1 MLRIFFF
8 LFTSQLFCQ
17 TDSLE
22 KLFNAFDRNDDT
34 EVEKILENINE
45 NELNLN
51 SLNDSIRFSLYN
63 LIKLNTTDIKKLRKG
78 ITANTTYQF
87 HLNYLTNKGLE
98 DYLPYFYNH
107 YASTYAYKQAYYSSC
122 LEYLNYSI
130 EVEKKGLNK
139 SHVLS
144 ITNLFD
150 GYNFKHILKATYDDS
165 YKDEELEKLILHY
178 EKNEAQLYFLG
189 NDLIFKKYYRASK
202 SKFLNKEFRFIAL
215 KKTFD
220 YGTKL
225 KTLPDG
231 YSYSN
236 LLSSFRTRD
245 LIYTN
250 ALSYINKNY
259 KDVISSLNYLVNECY
274 INNFSVSSFKGL
286 KNQINAV
293 LDPNIILSPDEI
305 FDIKLLLSEFSIKI
319 LKGWLETKPS
329 KPDINFWYEVFD
341 LSYKFN
347 KLYGT
352 RSDLLSSIDNILRFN
367 TNYGFDNFNIDI
379 NSLELEKHNIIHDI
393 VINNNSEGISPYD
406 FIDMYTI
413 RSERIYYPNWT
424 EKEIEKDVFIL
435 FNAYKKTINYEDL
448 VKTLE
453 LYWGIASNINNYKF
467 EGIQPNTL
475 LNKTRA
481 FISTELDPLITN
493 QDVSLR
499 ISLSSHKD
507 LKSLKEAIESLYTQK
522 LINKNRFKI
531 LNLQLLQK
539 DYNINN
545 NKESAF
551 AYYKYITDNIK
562 EVGFD
567 SSISIAMGLAVDFK
581 FKYKLVAVSN
591 YLMQNYDEVFENQ
604 TELNKYT
611 FQMMS
616 GFFYRYIKNDKRALM
631 KFIRARANPYHWSR
645 KIISYED
652 MIRDHNLL
660 YEIFEI
666 YLFEKNN
673 EKARDYL
680 DTYIEQYENLED
692 FIKNNKSFV
701 QFDKDMFIE
710 IKRKSLDMKRR
721 LLFSEFKHEESEIVI
736 NEMLA
741 MEEEFPFYGKF
752 NLSVLKLKSQVSQKK
767 YNNDIFLKKLDSIYK
782 VFNVNFDL
790 QYYNFKK
797 QMGEFT
803 SQYLDLKLI
812 TFQKELEKIN
822 IINELSYE
830 NQANL
835 LMKIGV
841 QMSEIE
847 NEIYN
852 QTIDST
858 QTNEVLN
865 YKLKI
870 DDVDRYNTILLNVS
884 EVDTDMYFKLL
895 NKRSNEKNYDKLQ
908 LVKNEFDLFQQN
920 IKTEFKKSEEIDL
933 VSFQNKLKLNQ
944 AYIRFSK
951 LNKLTLVAHII
962 TKDRVQIINIS
973 ESDLAKLIDFY
984 TSQITN
990 KKLDIYSYDVLF
1002 KPIADKLSPEIN
1014 ELFIKNEGL
1023 LNNVNLEALWN
1034 PAAEKYLFDIYKIN
1048 YVERPS
1054 AIFKINTNSELDSA
1068 FLFGN
1073 PDFSDGSTTLETINS
1088 KVRAGIN
1095 PLPYTEKEI
1104 NALNILLTENEV
1116 KTVTTNLELST
1127 EESLYAN
1134 TKSSIIHLATHGFFI
1149 EGNKYDRFNWGLLA
1163 ANSKN
1168 NIQTDFKKE
1177 ARNDGIIFGSEIIN
1191 KNFTQTELVVLSA
1204 CETGYGNSTFFGGEN
1219 LANSFLRAGAKNI
1232 ISTLWPVDD
1241 EITQQFMI
1249 TFYRELLKNKNI
1261 NLALRTA
1268 KQIIKKEYNDPNYWA
1283 PFVLLQNN
1291 I

>member
-8 LFTSQLFCQ
+8 LLTSQLFCQ

-34 EVEKILENINE
+34 EVKKTLESINE

-63 LIKLNTTDIKKLRKG
+63 LIKLNTTDIKKLREDS
-78 ITANTTYQF
+78 TVNNTYQI

-98 DYLPYFYNH
+98 DYLPYFYND
-107 YASTYAYKQAYYSSC
+107 YASTYAFEQAYYSSC
-122 LEYLNYSI
+122 LKYLNTGI

-165 YKDEELEKLILHY
+165 YKDEELKKLILHY

-189 NDLIFKKYYRASK
+189 NDLIFKKYYQASK
-202 SKFLNKEFRFIAL
+202 SKFLNKEFRLSAL

-225 KTLPDG
+225 ETLPG
-231 YSYSN
+231 KYSYRN
-236 LLSSFRTRD
+236 LLFFLRTRD
-245 LIYTN
+245 LTYTN
-250 ALSYINKNY
+250 SLSYINKNY

-286 KNQINAV
+286 KNEINAV
-293 LDPNIILSPDEI
+293 LDPNIVLTSDEI

-319 LKGWLETKPS
+319 QKGWQETKPS

-341 LSYKFN
+341 LRYKFN
-347 KLYGT
+347 KLYGS
-352 RSDLLSSIDNILRFN
+352 RSDLLSSIDNVLRLN
-367 TNYGFDNFNIDI
+367 TNYGFDSYNIDI
-379 NSLELEKHNIIHDI
+379 DSLELEKHNIIYDI

-413 RSERIYYPNWT
+413 RSKRIYYPNWT
-424 EKEIEKDVFIL
+424 EKEVEKDVFIL

-453 LYWGIASNINNYKF
+453 LYWGIASNIKNYKF

-481 FISTELDPLITN
+481 FISNELDPLITN

-499 ISLSSHKD
+499 ISLSSQGE
-507 LKSLKEAIESLYTQK
+507 LKSLKKAIESLYTQK
-522 LINKNRFKI
+522 LINKNRFKG

-539 DYNINN
+539 DYKINN

-551 AYYKYITDNIK
+551 AYYKYIIDNIK

-567 SSISIAMGLAVDFK
+567 SSITIAMGLAVDFK

-591 YLMQNYDEVFENQ
+591 YLMQDYDEFFENQ
-604 TELNKYT
+604 SEINRYT

-616 GFFYRYIKNDKRALM
+616 GYFYRYIKNDQRALM
-631 KFIRARANPYHWSR
+631 KFLEARANPYHWSR
-645 KIISYED
+645 EIISYED
-652 MIRDHNLL
+652 IIRNHTLL

-673 EKARDYL
+673 ENARDYL
-680 DTYIEQYENLED
+680 ETYLEQYEYLAEGL
-692 FIKNNKSFV
+692 KNNKSFV
-701 QFDKDMFIE
+701 QLDKDMFIE

-721 LLFSEFKHEESEIVI
+721 LLFSEAKHKESELVI

-752 NLSVLKLKSQVSQKK
+752 NLSMLILKSQVSQKK
-767 YNNDIFLKKLDSIYK
+767 HNNNIFLKKLDSIYK

-790 QYYNFKK
+790 QYYSFKK
-797 QMGEFT
+797 QMGEF
-803 SQYLDLKLI
+803 SPQYLDLKLI

-841 QMSEIE
+841 QMSVIE

-852 QTIDST
+852 QTMDST
-858 QTNEVLN
+858 QINQVLN

-884 EVDTDMYFKLL
+884 EDDTDMYFKLL

-973 ESDLAKLIDFY
+973 ELDLAKLIDYY

-1002 KPIADKLSPEIN
+1002 KPIADKLTPKIN

-1023 LNNVNLEALWN
+1023 FTNVNLEALWN
-1034 PAAEKYLFDIYKIN
+1034 PAAEKYLFDMYKIN

-1054 AIFKINTNSELDSA
+1054 AIFKIDTNSEFDSA

-1073 PDFSDGSTTLETINS
+1073 PDFSDGSSSLETINS

-1104 NALNILLTENEV
+1104 NALNILLTENEI
-1116 KTVTTNLELST
+1116 KTVTTNLESST

-1149 EGNKYDRFNWGLLA
+1149 EGNKYNRFNWGLLA

-1204 CETGYGNSTFFGGEN
+1204 CETGFGNSTFFGGEN

-1241 EITQQFMI
+1241 QITQQFMI

-1268 KQIIKKEYNDPNYWA
+1268 KQIIKKEYSDPNYWA